1 MQLFFYYK
9 MEQVVYNGNNF
20 ELRYEDC
27 IYPIRW
33 EDDKYY
39 VHIDIDNDPPRR
51 ILFAEDLR
59 DDPLFVFLH
68 MQHKR
73 WIKSDE
79 YKKKIKKIKKK
90 LLNNIKNSRC
100 V

>member
-1 MQLFFYYK
+1 
-9 MEQVVYNGNNF
+9 MEQVAFNGDNF
-20 ELRYEDC
+20 ELRYDGC

-39 VHIDIDNDPPRR
+39 VHIDIDDDPPRR
-51 ILFAEDLR
+51 VLFAEDLGN
-59 DDPLFVFLH
+59 DPLFVLLH
-68 MQHKR
+68 VQHKI

-79 YKKKIKKIKKK
+79 YKKRMKKNEKK

-100 V
+100 I